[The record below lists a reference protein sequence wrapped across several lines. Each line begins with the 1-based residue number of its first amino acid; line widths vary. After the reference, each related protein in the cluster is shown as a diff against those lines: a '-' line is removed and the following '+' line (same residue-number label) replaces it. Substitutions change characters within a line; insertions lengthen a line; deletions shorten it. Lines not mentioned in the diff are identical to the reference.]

1 MSKFK
6 LSGGMIVFIG
16 AALWSLNSPLVKFL
30 SLDSVFICALRAAI
44 AAVTLLPFL
53 RPKKLKFNPWMILY
67 LVSYAAL
74 CLCVVFSLKLTS
86 APIAIGM
93 QYTSV
98 VWIFIIDFII
108 TRKFDKHLFVPIL
121 IIMVGTVLFMC
132 SGTDKAT
139 NLGNLVAL
147 AEGFLFMLMTIS
159 VKKASGD
166 NPVGL
171 VALANVFT
179 AITVF
184 LIFPSSLSGFGTMTG
199 LDWVIMI
206 ILGAV
211 QVGGGYAFYTLG
223 TKMTSPQKASIIA
236 LWEMILGPV
245 WVAIF
250 LREYPSPM
258 VIAGF
263 VVILAGIVLHTLADI
278 KKSAELKEKSN
289 T

>member
-53 RPKKLKFNPWMILY
+53 RPKKLKFSPWMLLY
-67 LVSYAAL
+67 MVSYAAL
-74 CLCVVFSLKLTS
+74 CLSVIFSLKLTS

-98 VWIFIIDFII
+98 VWIFIIDLII
-108 TRKFDKHLFVPIL
+108 SRKFNKRQFFPIL
-121 IIMVGTVLFMC
+121 IITAGMILFMC
-132 SGTDKAT
+132 SGTDDAT

-147 AEGFLFMLMTIS
+147 AEGILFMLMTVS
-159 VKKASGD
+159 VKKAAGD

-171 VALANVFT
+171 VAIANVFT
-179 AITVF
+179 AIAVF

-199 LDWVIMI
+199 LDWILMI
-206 ILGAV
+206 ILGSV
-211 QVGGGYAFYTLG
+211 QVGGGYAFYTMG

-250 LREYPSPM
+250 LKEYPSPM

-263 VVILAGIVLHTLADI
+263 VVILVGIVLHTLADT
-278 KKSAELKEKSN
+278 KKSADNKEKEK
-289 T
+289 

>member
-1 MSKFK
+1 
-6 LSGGMIVFIG
+6 MIVFIG

-53 RPKKLKFNPWMILY
+53 RPKKLKFSPWMLLY
-67 LVSYAAL
+67 MVSYAAL
-74 CLCVVFSLKLTS
+74 CLSVIFSLKLTS

-98 VWIFIIDFII
+98 VWIFIIDLII
-108 TRKFDKHLFVPIL
+108 SRKFNKRHFFPIL
-121 IIMVGTVLFMC
+121 IITAGMILFMC
-132 SGTDKAT
+132 SGTDDAT

-147 AEGFLFMLMTIS
+147 AEGILFMLMTVS
-159 VKKASGD
+159 VKKAAGD

-171 VALANVFT
+171 VAIANVFT
-179 AITVF
+179 AIAVF

-199 LDWVIMI
+199 LDWILMI
-206 ILGAV
+206 ILGSV
-211 QVGGGYAFYTLG
+211 QVGGGYAFYTMG

-250 LREYPSPM
+250 LKEYPSPM

-263 VVILAGIVLHTLADI
+263 VVILVGIVLHTLADT
-278 KKSAELKEKSN
+278 KKSADNKEKEK
-289 T
+289 

>member
-1 MSKFK
+1 
-6 LSGGMIVFIG
+6 MIVFIG

-53 RPKKLKFNPWMILY
+53 RPKKLKFSPWMLLY
-67 LVSYAAL
+67 MVSYAAL
-74 CLCVVFSLKLTS
+74 CLSVIFSLKLTS

-98 VWIFIIDFII
+98 VWIFIIDLII
-108 TRKFDKHLFVPIL
+108 SRKFNKRQFFPIL
-121 IIMVGTVLFMC
+121 IITAGMILFMC
-132 SGTDKAT
+132 SGTDDAT

-147 AEGFLFMLMTIS
+147 AEGILFMLMTVS
-159 VKKASGD
+159 VKKAAGD

-171 VALANVFT
+171 VAIANVFT
-179 AITVF
+179 TIAVF

-199 LDWVIMI
+199 LDWILMI
-206 ILGAV
+206 ILGSV
-211 QVGGGYAFYTLG
+211 QVGGGYAFYTMG

-250 LREYPSPM
+250 LKEYPSPM

-263 VVILAGIVLHTLADI
+263 VVILVGIVLHTLADT
-278 KKSAELKEKSN
+278 KKSADNKEKEK
-289 T
+289 